1 MPMMKNY
8 TLIYFIHAHPSD
20 QFAPLEI
27 DLSREKEVSMDSE
40 LSELLFSPSE
50 KSVQEILNFS
60 RSYEVLDSNLTAHI
74 EVIKN

>member
-8 TLIYFIHAHPSD
+8 TLIYFIHAYPCG
-20 QFAPLEI
+20 QFAPREI
-27 DLSREKEVSMDSE
+27 ELDRENEVNMDSDLSER
-40 LSELLFSPSE
+40 LFSPSE

-60 RSYEVLDSNLTAHI
+60 KSYEVLNSHLTKSI